1 MQVLEILFLSLSLP
15 DASVDNY
22 ESDDEDAMDF
32 AEGTIE
38 GNFATNEVR
47 QWGNYEFV
55 FLCVCLCFSKI
66 PLGKLRV
73 DLYFPG

>member
-47 QWGNYEFV
+47 LWG
-55 FLCVCLCFSKI
+55 
-66 PLGKLRV
+66 
-73 DLYFPG
+73 